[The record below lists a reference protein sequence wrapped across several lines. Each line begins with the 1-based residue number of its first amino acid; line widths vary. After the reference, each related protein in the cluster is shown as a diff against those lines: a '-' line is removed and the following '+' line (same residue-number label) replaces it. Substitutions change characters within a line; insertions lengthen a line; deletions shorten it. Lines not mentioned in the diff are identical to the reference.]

1 MIVCTDPA
9 EFKGHS
15 ASKFNPFDFDE
26 NSDRTWV
33 DMKDGEILDSRI
45 PLVRLT
51 HLLGGIPAPN
61 PGYEEYYV
69 DENNVRV
76 AKVSEYLQAQEE
88 ITEESELKKMN
99 SKLLRLVYVPKDC
112 ETEKKAQ
119 KQWMKDHYLPVVSP
133 TEIILAFARDQD
145 DAFDAFDSV
154 KMSWKQHMEI
164 DSSKFWERNTYP
176 QNCRFLV
183 FDFSNRGI
191 MCHKEELFKFW
202 CGVLLLSVNRV
213 DPDLIQAHR
222 LYKIDVILNE
232 KELKDSFETTAA
244 KINTR
249 KYQLEQQVERDRKV
263 RINSNDDIPDYAQ
276 TISVNFK
283 QSAPKSEKE
292 AEYGLYRDDNS
303 NDLYEWKR
311 YRDSAIGSVSTMIRR
326 TERVLDKAATEYR
339 EICTYKE
346 SDVEPLNEFQ
356 AEEMELS
363 LSEVYH
369 RILQDQKELPSTEQ
383 LVKTEIEKAD
393 KEVMTCLRRRVTRRE
408 VYSILILLTLTLVLF
423 SVSGFFTPGVN
434 RIFLGVYLGMAVILV
449 YAIVYICLILQHKEL
464 GKTLTD
470 FRSGMMTI
478 ISIISQNAGKYSAFI
493 SDICTHVHGRSYL
506 DIMDDQKRSYT
517 NEESM
522 KLRQIKEIDLFKDTL
537 SLWNTALH
545 LNANIERGEVSV
557 SPFRED
563 VPEGRKITELDAGKN
578 YRIPVG
584 RSGFEIISPYGFVK
598 RLEIDRE
605 ENYDDIL
612 N

>member
-1 MIVCTDPA
+1 
-9 EFKGHS
+9 
-15 ASKFNPFDFDE
+15 
-26 NSDRTWV
+26 
-33 DMKDGEILDSRI
+33 
-45 PLVRLT
+45 
-51 HLLGGIPAPN
+51 
-61 PGYEEYYV
+61 
-69 DENNVRV
+69 
-76 AKVSEYLQAQEE
+76 
-88 ITEESELKKMN
+88 
-99 SKLLRLVYVPKDC
+99 
-112 ETEKKAQ
+112 
-119 KQWMKDHYLPVVSP
+119 
-133 TEIILAFARDQD
+133 
-145 DAFDAFDSV
+145 
-154 KMSWKQHMEI
+154 
-164 DSSKFWERNTYP
+164 
-176 QNCRFLV
+176 
-183 FDFSNRGI
+183 
-191 MCHKEELFKFW
+191 
-202 CGVLLLSVNRV
+202 
-213 DPDLIQAHR
+213 
-222 LYKIDVILNE
+222 
-232 KELKDSFETTAA
+232 
-244 KINTR
+244 
-249 KYQLEQQVERDRKV
+249 
-263 RINSNDDIPDYAQ
+263 
-276 TISVNFK
+276 
-283 QSAPKSEKE
+283 
-292 AEYGLYRDDNS
+292 
-303 NDLYEWKR
+303 
-311 YRDSAIGSVSTMIRR
+311 MIRR